1 MMAVVGSLGLGKA
14 LRRLYYRNR
23 LVSALLAPAV
33 AWRQR
38 FLARRGVAV
47 RGVTRR
53 LGASIVGDVVL
64 ELPEFSGQ
72 FACSPRS
79 DLFARIAER
88 GCYEPDLVAL
98 LRSHLD
104 PQRDFID
111 VGANIGFYSVLAA
124 KTCPQRRVLAVE
136 PNPEARRR
144 LIDNLARNR
153 VEEAVTVFAGLA
165 SDSPGEA
172 GLNLIEGMEEYSSM
186 GRIVHAAVAGEAT
199 RRLEVPAETLDRL
212 VARFELTPGLIKI
225 DVEGA
230 EKLVLDGA
238 AETLK
243 RFRPVI
249 LSELSPAL
257 LGPMGASAAA
267 IIAQLEHLGYRVVD
281 AQDPALPPGSRQYGD
296 VLCLPI

>member
-1 MMAVVGSLGLGKA
+1 MGSGRLGFSEV
-14 LRRLYYRNR
+14 LRRQYRQSR
-23 LVSALLAPAV
+23 VVQTLLAGPVAV
-33 AWRQR
+33 RRCLQ
-38 FLARRGVAV
+38 ARRGAAV
-47 RGVTRR
+47 RQLTRR
-53 LGASIVGDVVL
+53 LAESIVGDVVID
-64 ELPEFSGQ
+64 LPEFSGQ

-79 DLFARIAER
+79 DLFARVVSS
-88 GCYEPDLVAL
+88 GFYEPGLVEL
-98 LRSHLD
+98 LRRHLD

-124 KTCPQRRVLAVE
+124 KLLPGRKILAVE

-144 LIDNLARNR
+144 LGENLARNN
-153 VEEAVTVFAGLA
+153 VAGAVTVFAGVA
-165 SDSPGEA
+165 SAAPGQAE
-172 GLNLIEGMEEYSSM
+172 LNLIEGMEEYSSL
-186 GRIVHAAVAGEAT
+186 GAIVHAAVAEQT
-199 RRLEVPAETLDRL
+199 SRSITVEAETIDRL
-212 VARFELTPGLIKI
+212 VERFGLAPGLIKI

-238 AETLK
+238 VETLK

-267 IIAQLEHLGYRVVD
+267 IIAQLEQLGYRVVD
-281 AQDPALPPGSRQYGD
+281 AEDPALPPGLREYGD